1 MKSFKP
7 GQLVTYRYKLTNAS
21 NFYKVLNDWGD
32 GGVTGHNIAH
42 YSDKNPRRFV
52 YTGYV
57 SIAFLGDRKY
67 LRRTRSNENFYISLA
82 FFYEKLDH

>member
-7 GQLVTYRYKLTNAS
+7 RELVTYRYKLTNAS
-21 NFYKVLNDWGD
+21 NFYRVLNDWGD
-32 GGVTGHNIAH
+32 GGVVGYTVAH
-42 YSDKNPRRFV
+42 FSDKKSRGFI

-57 SIAFLGDRKY
+57 STSFLGDRKY

-82 FFYEKLDH
+82 FFYEKLDN